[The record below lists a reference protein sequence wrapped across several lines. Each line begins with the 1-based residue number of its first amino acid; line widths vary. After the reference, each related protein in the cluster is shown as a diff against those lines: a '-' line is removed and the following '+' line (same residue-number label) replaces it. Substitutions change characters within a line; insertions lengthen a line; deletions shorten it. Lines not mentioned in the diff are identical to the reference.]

1 VRSFK
6 MYGDGALGSRGACLH
21 KSYSDTKAMGHY
33 WLPIAE
39 LNLLRSK

>member
-21 KSYSDTKAMGHY
+21 KSYSDMPQWGITGSTGTEICCA
-33 WLPIAE
+33 A
-39 LNLLRSK
+39 NS